1 METKTPK
8 VPASPKTPASP
19 LDRRQFLRVS
29 AIAGGGVL
37 LATYV
42 EPFANAGAR
51 LSGAPAPAADFQ
63 PNAYIRITPDGTITI
78 IAKNPEVG
86 QGVKTMLPMLIADEL
101 DADWSKVRV
110 EQGKLDTVN
119 YQPRQV
125 AGGST
130 ATPQNWIP
138 MRRVGAAARAMLVT
152 AAAQTW
158 NVPESELTT
167 SASTVVHKAS
177 NRTIGYGDLAS
188 KAATITAPN
197 IETVKLKDPKDFTI
211 IGKPTPGVD
220 NPSIVRGKPL
230 FGIDVTMPGMLY
242 AVFHKSPVFAAKVKS
257 ANLDEIKKEPGVKHA
272 FVVEG
277 GTNLAGLLGGVAIVA
292 DTWWS
297 AKAARDKLKVT
308 WEDHP
313 TAQQS
318 SASIARQAAELS
330 TKPPMRTLRK
340 DGDVDA
346 ALKSGAKVVE
356 AEYFYP
362 FIAHAPLEP
371 QNCTASFK
379 DGKLEMWVPS
389 QTPEGGRTMCAQ
401 TLGIK
406 DTDITVNL
414 TRMGG
419 GFGRRLNNDYMV
431 EAAWIAKEIGVPVKL
446 LWTREDDMQ
455 HDFYRPAG
463 YHYLK
468 GAVDASGKL
477 VAWTNHFVSF
487 GDPERMAAA
496 PQPNSGPPFAA
507 SAGIS
512 GGEFPARFVP
522 NFALETS
529 VIPLGVPT
537 GALRA
542 PGSNGIAFATQSF
555 IDELAAAAG
564 KDPLQFRLDMLA
576 STPIQDPPPAN
587 APPGQVPIVFEA
599 ARMRGVLEL
608 VREKSGWGQGTLPKG
623 TGRGVAFHWSHRG
636 YFAEVVQ
643 ATVAKNGTIKV
654 DKVWV
659 AGDVGSQIINP
670 SGADNQVHGSVL
682 DGISEALA
690 QEITIARGRAVQ
702 SNFTDFPLIRLAQS
716 PPVEVHWKI
725 TEYPPTGIG
734 EPALPPVVPAL
745 CNAIFAATG
754 KRVRSLPLSKQNLA
768 WV

>member
-1 METKTPK
+1 MKTKTPDK
-8 VPASPKTPASP
+8 AVSPTPAV
-19 LDRRQFLRVS
+19 DRRQFLRVS

-37 LATYV
+37 LATYI

-51 LSGAPAPAADFQ
+51 LSGAPRPAADFQ
-63 PNAYIRITPDGTITI
+63 PNAYIRITPEGTITI
-78 IAKNPEVG
+78 IAKNPEIG
-86 QGVKTMLPMLIADEL
+86 QGVKTMLPMLIAEEL
-101 DADWSKVRV
+101 DADWSKVKV

-119 YQPRQV
+119 YQPRQF

-167 SASTVVHKAS
+167 SAGTVVHKAT
-177 NRTIGYGDLAS
+177 NRTIGYGDLAA
-188 KAATITAPN
+188 KAATVTAPDL
-197 IETVKLKDPKDFTI
+197 ETVKLKEPKDFRI

-242 AVFHKSPVFAAKVKS
+242 AVYHKAPVFAAKVKS

-272 FVVEG
+272 FVVDG
-277 GTNLAGLLGGVAIVA
+277 GTQLAGLLGGVAIVA

-318 SASIARQAAELS
+318 SASIATQAAALS
-330 TKPPMRTLRK
+330 KKPPMRTLRK

-346 ALKSGAKVVE
+346 AFGSAAKVVE
-356 AEYFYP
+356 STYFYP
-362 FIAHAPLEP
+362 FIAHASLEP

-379 DGKLEMWVPS
+379 DGKLEVWVPS
-389 QTPEGGRTMCAQ
+389 QTPENGRAMCAQ
-401 TLGIK
+401 ALGIK

-431 EAAWIAKEIGVPVKL
+431 EAAWIAKEVGVPVKL

-455 HDFYRPAG
+455 HDFYRRAG

-477 VAWTNHFVSF
+477 VAWKNHFVSF
-487 GDPERMAAA
+487 GDPEKMAA
-496 PQPNSGPPFAA
+496 PPVQGPVPFAA

-512 GGEFPARFVP
+512 GAEFPARFVP

-529 VIPLGVPT
+529 VMPLGVPT

-564 KDPLQFRLDMLA
+564 KDPLQFRLDLLA
-576 STPIQDPPPAN
+576 NTPIQDPPPAN
-587 APPGQVPIVFEA
+587 APPGQGQPVVFEA

-643 ATVAKNGTIKV
+643 ATVAKDGRVKV

-659 AGDVGSQIINP
+659 AGDIGSQIINP
-670 SGADNQVHGSVL
+670 LNAENQVQGSVL
-682 DGISEALA
+682 DGIAEALG
-690 QEITIARGRAVQ
+690 QEITIEGGKTVQ
-702 SNFTDFPLIRLAQS
+702 TNFNNFPLLRMRQS
-716 PPVEVHWKI
+716 APVEVHFKI
-725 TEYPPTGIG
+725 TEFPPTGLG

-745 CNAIFAATG
+745 CSAIAMATG
-754 KRVRSLPLSKQNLA
+754 KRVRSLPLSKADLKWA
-768 WV
+768 

>member
-1 METKTPK
+1 MDTKTPK
-8 VPASPKTPASP
+8 APVARTPV
-19 LDRRQFLRVS
+19 DRRQFLRVS

-37 LATYV
+37 LATYI
-42 EPFANAGAR
+42 EPFANASAR
-51 LSGAPAPAADFQ
+51 LSGAGKKADEFR

-86 QGVKTMLPMLIADEL
+86 QGVKTMLPMLIAEEL
-101 DADWSKVRV
+101 DADWSKVRI

-119 YQPRQV
+119 YLRQV

-130 ATPQNWIP
+130 ATPTNWIP

-167 SASTVVHKAS
+167 SAGTVVHAAS
-177 NRTIGYGDLAS
+177 NRRVGYGELAA
-188 KAATITAPN
+188 KAATLTAPDL
-197 IETVKLKDPKDFTI
+197 EKVTLKDPKDFTI
-211 IGKPTPGVD
+211 IGKGVPSVD
-220 NPSIVRGKPL
+220 NHAIVTGKPL
-230 FGIDVTMPGMLY
+230 FGIDVTVPGMLY
-242 AVFHKSPVFAAKVKS
+242 AVFEKSPVFAAKVKT
-257 ANLDEIKKEPGVKHA
+257 ANIDEIKKEPGVKDA
-272 FVVEG
+272 FVVDG
-277 GTNLAGLLGGVAIVA
+277 GTQLSGLLGGVAIVA
-292 DTWWS
+292 DTWWA
-297 AKAARDKLKVT
+297 AKTARAKLKVT

-313 TAQQS
+313 TAAQS
-318 SASIARQAAELS
+318 SASIAAQALELS
-330 TKPPMRTLRK
+330 KKAPMRSLRK

-346 ALKSGAKVVE
+346 AFKSGAKIVE
-356 AEYFYP
+356 AAYFYP

-379 DGKLEMWVPS
+379 DGKLEIWTQS
-389 QTPEGGRTMCAQ
+389 QTPESGRAMCAQ

-406 DTDITVNL
+406 DTDITV
-414 TRMGG
+414 TMFRGGG

-431 EAAWIAKEIGVPVKL
+431 EAAWIAKHAGVPVKL

-468 GAVDASGKL
+468 GAVDGSGKL
-477 VAWTNHFVSF
+477 VGWRNHFVSF
-487 GDPERMAAA
+487 GDPEKMAAPPA
-496 PQPNSGPPFAA
+496 QGGAPFAA
-507 SAGIS
+507 SAGI
-512 GGEFPARFVP
+512 GGAEFPARFIP
-522 NFALETS
+522 NFALDTS
-529 VIPLGVPT
+529 VMALGVPT

-564 KDPLQFRLDMLA
+564 KDPLQFRLDIL
-576 STPIQDPPPAN
+576 SNTPVSQDAGPAGQ
-587 APPGQVPIVFEA
+587 APGFEA

-608 VREKSGWGQGTLPKG
+608 VRDKSGWGKTTLPKG
-623 TGRGVAFHWSHRG
+623 TGMGVAFHFSHRG

-643 ATVAKNGTIKV
+643 ATVARDGTVKV

-670 SGADNQVHGSVL
+670 LNAVNQVQGAVL
-682 DGISEALA
+682 DGIAEALG
-690 QEITIARGRAVQ
+690 QEITIENGHTVQ
-702 SNFTDFPLIRLAQS
+702 SNFNTFPLLRLRQA
-716 PPVEVHWKI
+716 PPVEVHFHI
-725 TEYPPTGIG
+725 TENPPTGLG

-745 CNAIFAATG
+745 CSAICAVTG
-754 KRVRSLPLSKQNLA
+754 KRVRSLPLAKQDLK
-768 WV
+768 WT

>member
-8 VPASPKTPASP
+8 APASPKTPASP

-37 LATYV
+37 LATYI

-51 LSGAPAPAADFQ
+51 LGATKPVADFQ

-167 SASTVVHKAS
+167 SASTVVHKAT

-197 IETVKLKDPKDFTI
+197 IETVKLKEPKDFTI

-220 NPSIVRGKPL
+220 SPSIVRGKPL

-242 AVFHKSPVFAAKVKS
+242 AVFHKSPVFAAKVKT

-272 FVVEG
+272 FVVDG

-356 AEYFYP
+356 AQYFYP

-389 QTPEGGRTMCAQ
+389 QTPEGGRAMCAQ

-463 YHYLK
+463 YHFLK

-477 VAWTNHFVSF
+477 VAWKNHFVSF

-576 STPIQDPPPAN
+576 NTPIQDPPPAN

-659 AGDVGSQIINP
+659 AGDVGNQIINP
-670 SGADNQVHGSVL
+670 LNAVNQTQGAVL
-682 DGISEALA
+682 DGIAEALG
-690 QEITIARGRAVQ
+690 QEITIEGGKAVQ
-702 SNFTDFPLIRLAQS
+702 SNFNNFPLLRMRQVA
-716 PPVEVHWKI
+716 PVEVHFKI
-725 TEYPPTGIG
+725 TEFAPTGLG

-745 CNAIFAATG
+745 VSAIAMATG
-754 KRVRSLPLSKQNLA
+754 KRVRSLPLSKADLKWA
-768 WV
+768 